1 MTGDTFPRAFTD
13 RMQKM
18 LRNES
23 EAFFASY
30 ECPAYKALRLNPLK
44 ITDTQAF
51 CEELALGEAV
61 PWEELGHY
69 YEEDAFAA
77 GKHPYHEAGVYYI
90 QEPSAMAPA
99 AYLDVREGE
108 RILDLCAA
116 PGGKSTQI
124 AGLMGGSGLLV
135 ANEINPSRAKILSEN
150 IERFGVINAIVTN
163 ETPDRLAA
171 RFPGY
176 FDRILVDA
184 PCSGEGMF
192 RKNQEAVN
200 EWSAE
205 NVAMCANRQDE
216 ILAQAD
222 LMLRPGGR
230 LVYST
235 CTFAPE
241 EDEGTIGRFLQKH
254 PYYRVVQVPLYK
266 GMENGGRS
274 DCLAFLGIEPA
285 EGLSETIRLWPHK
298 VKGEGHFVAVLIKG
312 EETDGKAAERA
323 AGRLQSSLSEQEIRP
338 FLDFQ
343 KKHLKTGYTRE
354 NSVFLRFGDSLYR
367 LMPEAPCLDGLKVLR
382 PGLHLGTFLKNRFEP
397 AHALAHAIRMTDA
410 VNIVSYPAGSRK
422 IREYLNGQ
430 TCRIDEET
438 DSKEGKIDMQNP
450 DAPWTLFCADGFALG
465 WCKHTSGVLKNHY
478 PKGLRIPI

>member
-30 ECPAYKALRLNPLK
+30 ERPAYKALRLNPLK
-44 ITDTQAF
+44 IDDARSF
-51 CEELALGEAV
+51 CEELPVGGSV

-200 EWSAE
+200 EWSPD
-205 NVAMCANRQDE
+205 NVAMCGVRQDE

-235 CTFAPE
+235 CTFAVE

-323 AGRLQSSLSEQEIRP
+323 AGRLQSSLFEQEIRP

-410 VNIVSYPAGSRK
+410 VNIVSYPPQSRK
-422 IREYLNGQ
+422 IREFLNGQ
-430 TCRIDEET
+430 TCRIGGENDAENGVIRIS
-438 DSKEGKIDMQNP
+438 DK
-450 DAPWTLFCADGFALG
+450 DAPWTLFGVGAYPLG